1 MNRTMYLLTIVSAVL
16 LPPSLLTGL
25 FGINVG
31 GCRGV
36 ESHTAFWIVTV
47 SIPVVAAVEI
57 VVLRHLRWI

>member
-31 GCRGV
+31 GMPGV

-47 SIPVVAAVEI
+47 SIPIVAAVEI